1 MKKLGKRFELL
12 LLILVMLGLATLV
25 GAKQTTESGRSS
37 GTTEILLSDTEWK
50 LGSFPMGVG
59 EERKAYDLGF
69 DESHFKSVPVPAEIQ
84 LTLGLEG
91 MDLYRQTKELSLI
104 NKKEWWYRKHFTL
117 TKDQADKRICLVFE
131 GSDYFT
137 TVWLNGEKL
146 GDHEGAYTSFS
157 FDITSRVRPGA
168 ENTLA
173 VKVTCPWIPKDRG
186 LAEYMKGSF
195 ALVWPGASTFFS
207 RPPYALSYIWDQI
220 PAMGNAASTL
230 GLIRDVKLLICP
242 PVSIADVFLYT
253 KRLNPDGSAT
263 VMISGTVRN
272 DASSEVRRTLD
283 FELHPKNFLG
293 DVRRFPTQRLTL
305 HTGSNEFSF
314 EATVKGAKLWWT
326 WDLGSPNLYKLV
338 TKLSESSGQAEDHRE
353 TIVGIRTISRG
364 PDTSYWVNGKHLFL
378 KGAWYPMG
386 YYYLSRNTRLSYE
399 TDLLLLRA
407 ANANYIINHT
417 VVEKPSFYNLCD
429 ELGLMVMVQMPFNQ
443 AGPYF
448 TLEPSNPRREPFLK
462 MALEQGAEM
471 VREHRNHPSIAVWG
485 PFAESQWSQWAK
497 YYEPLYDGMRRVVEQ
512 LAPGTIYQPSY
523 CDFGEEH
530 IWTATVGGGAGER
543 GSYHEYFDFQPAF
556 VSEYGSDTMASYENL
571 RKWLSA
577 GEMWSDQNPRRGEWF
592 YLPIDISAYTSLG
605 PSSDPDLLHS
615 LLFWPHKMIDSDWR
629 SLKELV
635 EASQLFQAFLMQYA
649 SDAFRQKKY
658 NPIQGIRVWEYKD
671 HAPGFYS
678 GLIDFDQ
685 VPKIGYYAFKRSMA
699 QLAVSLAIKDQA
711 DSQTA
716 GQVLHIP
723 LWVVNDHRFEIPLDV
738 RCQVLDLTGREIYS
752 QSVQATV
759 GPDQSRTVDVLNW
772 TVPEVAGVSV
782 FALRAT
788 ARQRGGS
795 LAAVSTIYLKAVP
808 KPDTPISKGV
818 PKLDKKCRLLL
829 IGTEKYADPLASH
842 LRELGVEVDEI
853 NEEHLDRFGELRQAE
868 ELRKNYDVIWLGPF
882 EALWKVLDDDMA
894 AGLAQAIR
902 EGVGFIHSGSE
913 SSFHGRDC
921 AGACLDLTALAEVL
935 PVTVRQGRD
944 DISLFN
950 SSKDVRVLTRGWSDA
965 GLKELGIPSFNQVQ
979 AKEGSEVIMKF
990 DDWPLLVAG
999 HYGQGRT
1006 VAFMGYTPTEN
1017 VVKLP
1022 WLALFGQ
1029 MLMEATGENPEY
1041 RYAAL
1046 TAADT
1051 PLMQLLKE
1059 QPLSEVKASPA
1070 AIEATIK
1077 NNAGSFAVEI
1087 TNGERFARLVRL
1099 RMEWG
1104 DPARQP
1110 HVVMYDDNYFDLFPG
1125 EKKRV
1130 PVEFR
1135 TPQRF
1140 GGTVEGTLIVEGTN
1154 VPEIRVPVRLVESK

>member
-1 MKKLGKRFELL
+1 LKKLGKRFELL

-326 WDLGSPNLYKLV
+326 WDLGSPNLYKLIA
-338 TKLSESSGQAEDHRE
+338 KLSGKTGQPEDRRE
-353 TIVGIRTISRG
+353 TIIGIRTLSRG
-364 PDTSYWVNGKHLFL
+364 SDMSYWLNGQHLFL
-378 KGAWYPMG
+378 KGVWYPMG
-386 YYYLSRNTRLSYE
+386 NYYLSRNTRLSYE

-417 VVEKPSFYNLCD
+417 VVEKPSFYDLCD
-429 ELGLMVMVQMPFNQ
+429 ELGLMVFVQMPFNQ

-448 TLEPSNPRREPFLK
+448 ALEPSNPRREAFLK
-462 MALEQGAEM
+462 MALEQGSGE
-471 VREHRNHPSIAVWG
+471 VHELRNHPSIAVWA
-485 PFAESQWSQWAK
+485 PLAESQWSQWTK
-497 YYEPLYDGMRRVVEQ
+497 YYTPLHDGMRRVVAQ
-512 LAPGTIYQPSY
+512 LAPGTIYQGSY

-530 IWTATVGGGAGER
+530 LWTASPGHDGGGR
-543 GSYHEYFDFQPAF
+543 YQEYYDFQPAV
-556 VSEYGSDTMASYENL
+556 VSEYGSDAMSSYEDL
-571 RKWLSA
+571 HKYLSDD
-577 GEMWSDQNPRRGEWF
+577 EMWSDKNLRRAEWF
-592 YLPIDISAYTSLG
+592 YLPIDIDAYDYLG
-605 PSSDPDLLHS
+605 PQNILRFHS
-615 LLFWPHKMIDSDWR
+615 LLAWPYKMVDRDWR
-629 SLKELV
+629 SAKDVV
-635 EASQLFQAFLMQYA
+635 EASQLYQAFLMQYA
-649 SDAFRQKKY
+649 SDAIRRKKY
-658 NPIQGIRVWEYKD
+658 NPVQDVRWWEYKD
-671 HAPGFYS
+671 HAPGFY
-678 GLIDFDQ
+678 GGFIDFDQ
-685 VPKIGYYAFKRSMA
+685 VPKISYYAYKHSMA
-699 QLAVSLAIKDQA
+699 QLAVSLSIMDQLEP
-711 DSQTA
+711 QTA

-723 LWVVNDHRFEIPLDV
+723 VWIVNDHRFEIPLDV
-738 RCQVLDLTGREIYS
+738 HCQVLDLSGGEIYA

-759 GPDQSRTVDVLNW
+759 GPDQSKTVEVLNW
-772 TVPEVAGVSV
+772 TVPDVAGTSV
-782 FALRAT
+782 FAIRAS
-788 ARQRGGS
+788 AHQRGGD
-795 LAAVSTIYLKAVP
+795 LAATSTIYLKAVP
-808 KPDTPISKGV
+808 KPDTPPLKGV
-818 PKLDKKCRLLL
+818 PKLDEKCHLLL
-829 IGTEKYADPLASH
+829 IAEKKYAESLAAH

-853 NEEHLDRFGELRQAE
+853 NEENLDRFAELRQAE
-868 ELRKNYDVIWLGPF
+868 ALRTKYDLIWLGPF
-882 EALWKVLDDDMA
+882 EALWKILDDDMA
-894 AGLAQAIR
+894 AGLAQAVN
-902 EGVGFIHSGSE
+902 EGASFIHSGSE
-913 SSFHGRDC
+913 SSFHGGDGL
-921 AGACLDLTALAEVL
+921 GACLDLTPLADVL
-935 PVTVRQGRD
+935 PVTDQRGRND
-944 DISLFN
+944 LSLLN
-950 SSKDVRVLTRGWSDA
+950 SSKDVRVLAQGWTDA
-965 GLKELGIPSFNQVQ
+965 GLKEMGIPSFNEVQ
-979 AKEGSEVIMKF
+979 TKPGSEVIMKF

-999 HYGQGRT
+999 HYGKGRT
-1006 VAFMGYTPTEN
+1006 LAFMGYTPTDKE
-1017 VVKLP
+1017 VKLT
-1022 WLALFGQ
+1022 WLALYGQ
-1029 MLMEATGENPEY
+1029 MLMEALGHNPQY
-1041 RYAAL
+1041 RYATVAPS
-1046 TAADT
+1046 DK
-1051 PLMQLLKE
+1051 PLLQLLKE
-1059 QPLSEVKASPA
+1059 KPLAAVTASPRT
-1070 AIEATIK
+1070 IEATVK
-1077 NNAGSFAVEI
+1077 GNAGNFAVDI
-1087 TNGERFARLVRL
+1087 ANGEYFARLLRL
-1099 RMEWG
+1099 RMEWE
-1104 DPARQP
+1104 DPSHQP

-1135 TPQRF
+1135 TP
-1140 GGTVEGTLIVEGTN
+1140 GKSAGTIKGTLIVAGTN
-1154 VPEIRVPVRLVESK
+1154 VPETRVAVRLVEGK